1 MLVTSENVIG
11 PLVAAEKLTTCVV
24 INPINRCP
32 QVVIMPE
39 EVAKFQRK
47 YVSLWAL
54 AKERGKHFRQVLKE
68 IDAQGIEPAF
78 KRKKVGA
85 TFYARVKL

>member
-1 MLVTSENVIG
+1 MLVTSEKVIG

-68 IDAQGIEPAF
+68 IDAQASSRHSSGRRSGRRSMPE
-78 KRKKVGA
+78 
-85 TFYARVKL
+85 

>member
-1 MLVTSENVIG
+1 MEIG
-11 PLVAAEKLTTCVV
+11 VAFRRW
-24 INPINRCP
+24 P
-32 QVVIMPE
+32 
-39 EVAKFQRK
+39 RK
-47 YVSLWAL
+47 G
-54 AKERGKHFRQVLKE
+54 GKHFRQVLKE